1 MNEFDE
7 FSFAYVD
14 PLQKD
19 EENKLEAEDEFSFA
33 YGEPV
38 TQTDQEVKEPEDEFA
53 FAYGEQSEE
62 QKNYPTK
69 VKSYQAFVE
78 SPQIR
83 EQAVRFARDR
93 LGYDDISPEDAV
105 EEVIEHFRSFKVN
118 EFTAGMD
125 YNYTSAAAAD
135 STKDKKAKQRFE
147 DYRNLY
153 TAFEALPGAFD
164 EGGAPNAFTDY
175 LEGIATAPS
184 TYVSILPGIF
194 TAGVGTAAVKA
205 GAGATAQVAKEG
217 VKRLIME
224 SFKQPLK
231 TIAANPI
238 KTTIATEA
246 TMGALQNIAE
256 QKTEQEIDVRED
268 FSMGELTATAAI
280 SGLAPAA
287 LAVGLP
293 KKAFSELVSRKSK
306 TLLSDAE
313 KAVAK
318 RNEEA
323 TEAAREVLSKNQK
336 VAKAVKEARK
346 PLDREA
352 VAAGEEE
359 LLKATQESNLADHL
373 VAKLDPSRMERLD
386 ALAVELLVET
396 GTKRQPK
403 ERTSDFVSRIVS
415 EALEKEDDTTKNLLR
430 GLYDKYNLNS
440 DDILRMV
447 VNDMYVAESSA
458 MGKGLGQRGQTE
470 KLIRQ
475 LTDVSAADVFG
486 FSEEAVKT
494 LTKAGEKI
502 KRGDMRSAVAKLEET
517 KNGTALRRLDDLRRA
532 LMTSQPAT
540 TFRNTVSGYTR
551 VGFDTITRAFDQS
564 IATSLSA
571 LTFGKA
577 AKGKVGLFTSTP
589 NADVFAT
596 LYGTINPVESRA
608 IAKLFEQQF
617 PSMAQKVFKKITD
630 ISDASGEVTGA
641 ATDKMVKFMQNINA
655 LNTASDNYFK
665 NVALVGGMK
674 RKLNEAAARA
684 RQLDPSIDMDQFN
697 LEKLIRDGKFNDLF
711 GKELKVGNTLIFDG
725 KQALEDVAKEA
736 MYFTFQ
742 RDPTS
747 GVGKAFV
754 NLMHS
759 APFLTTS
766 LVPFPRFVANAM
778 RFTYE
783 YSPLYLVNKRVLK
796 TIAGGSENY
805 DDIAKGLVGSAAL
818 FGAMAFRQ
826 SEYAGDNWWEGKTV
840 GGKTF
845 DMRPFFPAA
854 PYLFFADW
862 ITRLQKGEKTT
873 DDRSFVTEAFQAL
886 SGTQFRAGFGVYAL
900 DKAYKDI
907 AEADS
912 YEAGG
917 RILTQAASNIISTY
931 SIPLTVG
938 QDLYNTFLAPDDA
951 RLVKDTRTTD
961 LLGLLV
967 NKSLARV
974 PGNYAIEDAL
984 SKAWGFDK
992 AQVYESG
999 TREEPLRRIA
1009 PITRQTYGVL
1019 LNERKN
1025 FFEKE
1030 IARLKISKRVIESRT
1045 NVPEADLML
1054 NAMYGEFITN
1064 FVVPMMK
1071 TEKYKNLSDVEKSIA
1086 IRDII
1091 SNYKDDIKD
1100 AVRTNAKLS
1109 APERFGYNPMERERF
1124 MKARPDERELALTI
1138 YHNTYGEPEEGRKG
1152 YDYEVLLQIIDGIK
1166 TKRKQGK
1173 YTGDLFSLTD

>member
-1 MNEFDE
+1 MSDLY
-7 FSFAYVD
+7 SFAFEDKKEQKIDKDAYSFAFEE
-14 PLQKD
+14 KD
-19 EENKLEAEDEFSFA
+19 EEDDVLSFA
-33 YGEPV
+33 FEDKDEIASSYSSNVSSYEQFKNSPV
-38 TQTDQEVKEPEDEFA
+38 
-53 FAYGEQSEE
+53 
-62 QKNYPTK
+62 
-69 VKSYQAFVE
+69 
-78 SPQIR
+78 IR
-83 EQAVRFARDR
+83 SQAVRFARDR
-93 LGYDDISPEDAV
+93 LGYDEISEDDAID
-105 EEVIEHFRSFKVN
+105 EVIEHFRSFNVN

-135 STKDKKAKQRFE
+135 AEKDKKAKQRFE
-147 DYRNLY
+147 DYRNLF
-153 TAFEALPGAFD
+153 TAFESLPGAFD
-164 EGGAPNAFTDY
+164 AKGAPNAFTDY

-194 TAGVGTAAVKA
+194 TAGVGTAATKA
-205 GAGATAQVAKEG
+205 GAAATAQVAKEG
-217 VKRLIME
+217 VKRIIMQ
-224 SFKQPLK
+224 SLKSPLK
-231 TIAANPI
+231 TIAANPV

-246 TMGALQNIAE
+246 TMGMLQNIAE
-256 QKTEQEIDVRED
+256 QKTEQEIGVRED
-268 FSMGELTATAAI
+268 FSMGELTAVSAI

-293 KKAFSELVSRKSK
+293 KKAFSELVSKKSK

-323 TEAAREVLSKNQK
+323 TKTAKEVLKKNSK
-336 VAKAVKEARK
+336 VAKAVKEARN
-346 PLDREA
+346 PLNKEN
-352 VAAGEEE
+352 VAAGEKE
-359 LLKATQESNLADHL
+359 LLKATEESNLADHL

-415 EALEKEDDTTKNLLR
+415 EALEKEDDSTKNLLR
-430 GLYDKYNLNS
+430 GLYEKYNLNS

-458 MGKGLGQRGQTE
+458 MGKGLGKRGQTE

-494 LTKAGEKI
+494 LKKAGENI
-502 KRGDMRSAVAKLEET
+502 KRGDMRSAVAKIEET
-517 KNGTALRRLDDLRRA
+517 KTGVSFRRLDDLRRA

-551 VGFDTITRAFDQS
+551 VGFDTLTRAFDQA
-564 IATSLSA
+564 IATSLA
-571 LTFGKA
+571 TLTFGKA

-596 LYGTINPVESRA
+596 LYGTINPIESRA
-608 IAKLFEQQF
+608 VAELYRQSF
-617 PSMAQKVFKKITD
+617 PTLAQKVFKQITD

-641 ATDKMVKFMQNINA
+641 ATDKMVSFMRKINA

-665 NVALVGGMK
+665 NVALISGMK
-674 RKLNEAAARA
+674 RKLNEAAIRA
-684 RQLDPSIDMDQFN
+684 KEIDPTIDISQFN
-697 LEKLIRDGKFNDLF
+697 LEKLIREGKFNDLF
-711 GKELKVGNTLIFDG
+711 GKELKVDKTVIFDG
-725 KQALEDVAKEA
+725 KQALEDIAKEA

-742 RDPTS
+742 RDPS
-747 GVGKAFV
+747 SQVGKAFV

-766 LVPFPRFVANAM
+766 LVPFPRFIANAL

-783 YSPLYLVNKRVLK
+783 YSPLYLVNPRVLK

-826 SEYAGDNWWEGKTV
+826 SEYAGENWWEGKTV

-845 DMRPFFPAA
+845 DLRPFFPAA

-862 ITRLQKGEKTT
+862 ITRLQKSEKTT

-907 AEADS
+907 AEAENF
-912 YEAGG
+912 EAAG
-917 RILTQAASNIISTY
+917 RIVAEVVTNIISTY

-951 RLVKDTRTTD
+951 RLVKDTRTAD
-961 LLGLLV
+961 LLGLIV

-992 AQVYESG
+992 AQVYESA
-999 TREEPLRRIA
+999 TREEPLRRVT
-1009 PITRQTYGVL
+1009 PLTRQTYGVL

-1045 NVPEADLML
+1045 NVPEADLLL
-1054 NAMYGEFITN
+1054 NATYGEFISN
-1064 FVVPMMK
+1064 FVVPFMK
-1071 TEKYKNLSDVEKSIA
+1071 TEKYKKLSDVEKTIA

-1091 SNYKDDIKD
+1091 GNYKDDVKD
-1100 AVRTNAKLS
+1100 AVRLYAKDY
-1109 APERFGYNPMERERF
+1109 AEERFGYNPMERQKF
-1124 MKARPDERELALTI
+1124 MSAEKAERELALAI
-1138 YHNTYGEPEEGRKG
+1138 YHNTYGKPEDTKKG
-1152 YDYEVLLQIIDGIK
+1152 YDYIMLEKIIEGIK
-1166 TKRKQGK
+1166 QRRKLGK
-1173 YTGDLFSLTD
+1173 YEGDLFSILD